1 MDMQPVSRTT
11 IASRKYEATKSRLE
25 SLFSEKDLKVLA
37 RFDQAMIIDGLKAG
51 RKCKIL
57 DSILAM
63 SKLLEGRQWSELN
76 SDEVKLLVAK
86 VMSKYSKDGQE
97 TNTTSD
103 HKKILQ
109 QWFRFLKTGYRTAKD
124 CELELGFKHPKET
137 RRIRIGT
144 VSDTVTAEDLVTR
157 DEKNKLMKSCDNLRD
172 KAIID
177 VMDDSGV
184 RPHEILEMQ
193 IKHIKSDKNGYTL
206 LIKEDS
212 KTGAR
217 EVRILEAVPSLA
229 DWLNVHPSGDNL
241 ESPLFVNT
249 GSRNYGKPY
258 EYPSADK
265 MLKRLCKKAGIRKLH
280 LYLFRHSEVTRRA
293 SKLTDGNQ
301 RSRHGWSPKSTVLA
315 KYTHL
320 TSKDSNDSLLRAY
333 GIEPDEG
340 EPDTLPKICPSCQRP
355 NSQHREICYC
365 GKPLSVEKAMMMD
378 KKDNEKIT
386 SLENQMQNVLKALA
400 PLTEMLNQKE
410 VKIPISDFPKEVQ
423 EKLQQKLNHN

>member
-1 MDMQPVSRTT
+1 MQPVSRTA
-11 IASRKYEATKSRLE
+11 IASRRYEATKSRLE
-25 SLFSEKDLKVLA
+25 ALLSEKDLKVLA
-37 RFDQAMIIDGLKAG
+37 GFDQAMIIDGLKAA

-63 SKLLEGRQWSELN
+63 TKLLEGKQWSELN

-103 HKKILQ
+103 HKKVLQ

-124 CELELGFKHPKET
+124 CEMELGFKHPKET

-144 VSDTVTAEDLVTR
+144 VSDTVTADDLVTR
-157 DEKNKLMKSCDNLRD
+157 EEKNKMMKSCDTLRD
-172 KAIID
+172 KAFID
-177 VMDDSGV
+177 VLDDSGV

-206 LIKEDS
+206 LVKEDS

-217 EVRILEAVPSLA
+217 EVRILEAIPSLA
-229 DWLNVHPSGDNL
+229 DWLNVHPSADNP

-249 GSRNYGKPY
+249 GNSNYGKPF
-258 EYPSADK
+258 EYSSADK

-320 TSKDSNDSLLRAY
+320 TSKDSNDSLLRTY
-333 GIEPDEG
+333 GIEPENEKQDM
-340 EPDTLPKICPSCQRP
+340 LPKICPSCQKP
-355 NSQHREICYC
+355 NSHHREICYC
-365 GKPLSVEKAMMMD
+365 GRPLSVEKAAMMD
-378 KKDNEKIT
+378 KEDSEKIIA
-386 SLENQMQNVLKALA
+386 LENQMQNVLKALA
-400 PLTEMLNQKE
+400 PLVEMLNQKE
-410 VKIPISDFPKEVQ
+410 VKIPMSNFPKDVQ
-423 EKLQQKLNHN
+423 ERLQRLNHN